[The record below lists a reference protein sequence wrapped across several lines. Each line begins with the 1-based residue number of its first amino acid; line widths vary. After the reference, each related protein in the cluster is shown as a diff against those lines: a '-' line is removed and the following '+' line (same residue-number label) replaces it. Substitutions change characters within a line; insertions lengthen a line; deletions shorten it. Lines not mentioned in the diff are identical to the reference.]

1 MKITAGGDLF
11 GISRDSN
18 SLYNF
23 QRNAVELMQQLRE
36 TEQPI
41 VLTINGKADLLVQ
54 DSESYQKLLEL
65 VERLET
71 ITAIKVG
78 LEQMDRGEAVPAREA
93 FEELRRKHGISR

>member
-1 MKITAGGDLF
+1 MF